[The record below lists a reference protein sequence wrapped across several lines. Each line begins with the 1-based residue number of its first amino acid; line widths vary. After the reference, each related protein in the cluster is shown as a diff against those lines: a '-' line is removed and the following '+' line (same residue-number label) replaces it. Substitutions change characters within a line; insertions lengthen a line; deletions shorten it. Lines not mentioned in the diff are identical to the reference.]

1 MVFENI
7 SCEAASPLKPIQ
19 QPGSDDVMID
29 TSMFVF
35 YTSALLEIDTLANRS
50 CICFCSD
57 LWLRFCI
64 RADRV
69 RSFWRSV
76 VGCKRKLVGGLEHF
90 FFSIIYGIILP
101 ID

>member
-35 YTSALLEIDTLANRS
+35 YTSAVVESTCIQVQISSLFGVVWVAN
-50 CICFCSD
+50 
-57 LWLRFCI
+57 
-64 RADRV
+64 AQ
-69 RSFWRSV
+69 
-76 VGCKRKLVGGLEHF
+76 
-90 FFSIIYGIILP
+90 
-101 ID
+101 